1 MFSNDFNPKK
11 PLFFYCEKC
20 DFDTCN
26 KKDYTRHLKTKKH
39 LSNDF
44 QCTLPKKTHYDCS
57 CGKSYKDHSG
67 LWRHKKK
74 CLNEKEESIETTE
87 DTNLNLNDKDLILTL
102 IQQNN
107 ELYRQM
113 QSKTNEYATLL
124 INFF

>member
-57 CGKSYKDHSG
+57 CGKSYKHHSG

-74 CLNEKEESIETTE
+74 
-87 DTNLNLNDKDLILTL
+87 
-102 IQQNN
+102 
-107 ELYRQM
+107 
-113 QSKTNEYATLL
+113 
-124 INFF
+124 